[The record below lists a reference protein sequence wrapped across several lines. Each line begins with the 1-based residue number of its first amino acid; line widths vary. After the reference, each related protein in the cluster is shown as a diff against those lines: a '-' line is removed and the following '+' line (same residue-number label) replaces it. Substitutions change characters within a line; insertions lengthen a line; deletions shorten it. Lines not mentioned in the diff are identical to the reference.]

1 MAELTQLVQLLQQQ
15 IAAQQKNMES
25 QQQQHR
31 DAQQQMEESRKQMEA
46 LITAFTSMKDKRE
59 PEQPTSISH
68 PIAIPNLVPFDATT
82 ELWMDYWARFQSFVG
97 ANSVPVKKQAQVF
110 LTNQSRVNYKLLSN
124 LASQQ
129 SPPKDTNA
137 LTLDEIAEFM
147 KGQFD
152 PARYVVRDSKVQARG
167 TTNLLQASIAPLCYP
182 G

>member
-1 MAELTQLVQLLQQQ
+1 
-15 IAAQQKNMES
+15 MEV

-31 DAQQQMEESRKQMEA
+31 DAQHHQMEESRKQMEV

-68 PIAIPNLVPFDATT
+68 PIAIPNFVPFDEMT
-82 ELWMDYWARFQSFVG
+82 ELWTDYWARFETFIG
-97 ANSVPVKKQAQVF
+97 ANSIPVGKQAQVF
-110 LTNQSRVNYKLLSN
+110 LTNQLRVNYKLLSN

-129 SPPKDTNA
+129 SPPKDINE

-152 PARYVVRDSKVQARG
+152 PARYVVCERFKF
-167 TTNLLQASIAPLCYP
+167 
-182 G
+182 